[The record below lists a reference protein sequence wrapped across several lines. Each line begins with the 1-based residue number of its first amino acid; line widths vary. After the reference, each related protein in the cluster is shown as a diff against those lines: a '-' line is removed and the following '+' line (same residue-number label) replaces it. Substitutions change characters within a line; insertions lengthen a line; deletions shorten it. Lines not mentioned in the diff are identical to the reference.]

1 MSKLLIV
8 ILSSLMFVVAVGCK
22 AEAEVDDTD
31 NGGTMSG
38 TSGASETRTAGG
50 ADDCSHCAGKQT
62 AKADGTCP
70 MCGMK
75 VK

>member
-8 ILSSLMFVVAVGCK
+8 ALSGIMFVTVGCQNR
-22 AEAEVDDTD
+22 DDEMDRDT
-31 NGGTMSG
+31 TMTGSS
-38 TSGASETRTAGG
+38 TASETRTRGG

-70 MCGMK
+70 MCNMK

>member
-8 ILSSLMFVVAVGCK
+8 ALSGLMFIAVGCK
-22 AEAEVDDTD
+22 AEGEVDDND
-31 NGGTMSG
+31 STMSG
-38 TSGASETRTAGG
+38 SSTASETRSSAG
-50 ADDCSHCAGKQT
+50 ADACSHCAGKQT

>member
-8 ILSSLMFVVAVGCK
+8 ILSGTMFVAVGCN
-22 AEAEVDDTD
+22 AEGEVGDDD
-31 NGGTMSG
+31 ATMSG
-38 TSGASETRTAGG
+38 SSTASDTRTAGG
-50 ADDCSHCAGKQT
+50 ADACSHCAGKQV

-70 MCGMK
+70 MCSMK